1 MSKRIFIDTNVMLD
15 LLGER
20 KPFYEPIAKIAT
32 LAEKEKLTMVV
43 SPISFAT
50 VNYFLAKFESAAAA
64 KEKLRKF
71 KIVSEICSL
80 NEQIIEKGL
89 NSSIKDF
96 EDALQYFSAT
106 ESDCKII
113 ITRNGKDFKK
123 SLLPVMT
130 GEEFLKSLVKDSNN

>member
-1 MSKRIFIDTNVMLD
+1 MLD
-15 LLGER
+15 FLGER

-50 VNYFLAKFESAAAA
+50 VNYFLSKYENANIAR
-64 KEKLRKF
+64 EKLRKF
-71 KIVSEICSL
+71 KIISEICRL
-80 NEQIIEKGL
+80 DEQTIEKGL

-106 ESDCKII
+106 DSNCDII
-113 ITRNGKDFKK
+113 ITRNGKDFKQ

-130 GEEFLKSLVKDSNN
+130 ADEFLKSLDKI

>member
-1 MSKRIFIDTNVMLD
+1 MLD
-15 LLGER
+15 FLGER

-43 SPISFAT
+43 SPKSFAT
-50 VNYFLAKFESAAAA
+50 VNYFIAKFETAEIA

-71 KIVSEICSL
+71 KIISEICSL
-80 NEQIIEKGL
+80 DDQTIEKGL

-96 EDALQYFSAT
+96 EDALQYYSAT
-106 ESDCKII
+106 ESDCEI

-130 GEEFLKSLVKDSNN
+130 ADEFLKSLSKT